1 MKSNYNQ
8 LYAFSASIKTFHA
21 VKNTIKCI
29 AQNQVDYYEAAERE
43 AAKKFFC

>member
-1 MKSNYNQ
+1 MKFNYNEF
-8 LYAFSASIKTFHA
+8 YDFFASIKNFHA

-43 AAKKFFC
+43 AAKKLFC